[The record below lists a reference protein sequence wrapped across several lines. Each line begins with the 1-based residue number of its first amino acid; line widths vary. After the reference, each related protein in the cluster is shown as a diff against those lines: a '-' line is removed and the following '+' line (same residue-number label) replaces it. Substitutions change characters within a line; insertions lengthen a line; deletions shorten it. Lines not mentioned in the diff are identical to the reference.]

1 MKHQRMMILVK
12 MDNRAEIQQ
21 IPGKNSIDMAKE
33 PLRKWSF
40 GRTFTSVRRIRWN
53 LTWIFT
59 SLLRFGQN
67 RHSLR
72 ASFCYLISNISQSHG
87 NFRQIFLFFSR
98 FAIFIFWR
106 RFARVAIFAIVCISG
121 HNWKN
126 CPLRRGDRCLYL
138 SGTMIKCSLM
148 IGLQC

>member
-1 MKHQRMMILVK
+1 MTILVK
-12 MDNRAEIQQ
+12 MDNLAEIQQ
-21 IPGKNSIDMAKE
+21 ISGKNSIDMAKE

-40 GRTFTSVRRIRWN
+40 GRTFTSVRGIRWN

-72 ASFCYLISNISQSHG
+72 ASFCYLISTISQSHG

-98 FAIFIFWR
+98 FAIFVNLSTLPRSTSDDVLPESPFSPLCAFLDLTGKIVR
-106 RFARVAIFAIVCISG
+106 LGEVTGVCISLG
-121 HNWKN
+121 RW
-126 CPLRRGDRCLYL
+126 L
-138 SGTMIKCSLM
+138 SVRLW
-148 IGLQC
+148 